1 MSKFREVMAI
11 GKRSGFEC
19 NELFQIHEV
28 VHLMQQAYES
38 GYLGQ
43 QKEAF
48 GMPLEEKTEQIVA
61 LLTKAFNSQ
70 MMGEEME
77 GMGEDQ

>member
-1 MSKFREVMAI
+1 MSKFREVMVI
-11 GKRSGFEC
+11 GKRAGFEC

-43 QKEAF
+43 R

-77 GMGEDQ
+77 GMEETK

>member
-1 MSKFREVMAI
+1 MSKFREVMVI
-11 GKRSGFEC
+11 GKRAGFEC

-48 GMPLEEKTEQIVA
+48 GKPLEEKTEQIVA

-77 GMGEDQ
+77 GMEETK

>member
-1 MSKFREVMAI
+1 
-11 GKRSGFEC
+11 
-19 NELFQIHEV
+19 
-28 VHLMQQAYES
+28 MQQAYES

-48 GMPLEEKTEQIVA
+48 GKPLEEKTEQIVA

-77 GMGEDQ
+77 GMEETK